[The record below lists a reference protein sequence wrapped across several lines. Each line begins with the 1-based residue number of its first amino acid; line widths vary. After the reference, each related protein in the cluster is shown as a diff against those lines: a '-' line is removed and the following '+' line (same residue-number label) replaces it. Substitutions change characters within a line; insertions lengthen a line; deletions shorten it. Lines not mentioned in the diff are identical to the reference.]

1 MTNGAVSS
9 DSDLIEDMMLLN
21 EEVEDIER
29 RLQTA
34 NKLLQ
39 QLGNPCSRPKL
50 SFCIGW
56 LQEILH
62 KRFSV

>member
-1 MTNGAVSS
+1 MNQQLETRNQQQEELQNEEERMTNGAVNSN
-9 DSDLIEDMMLLN
+9 SDLIEDMMLLN

-39 QLGNPCSRPKL
+39 QLGNKL
-50 SFCIGW
+50 
-56 LQEILH
+56 
-62 KRFSV
+62 